1 MIGAVVPPMAQT
13 ATSTGWP
20 RRARRRA
27 TCAPSAENCSGDVVL
42 TTDQRRGCACQSAP
56 YRISSTSVATCSS
69 ARDVT
74 V

>member
-1 MIGAVVPPMAQT
+1 MSGAVVPPMAQT

-20 RRARRRA
+20 RRARRKA

-42 TTDQRRGCACQSAP
+42 ITDQRRGCMCHSAP
-56 YRISSTSVATCSS
+56 YRISSTSVATWNS
-69 ARDVT
+69 AREVT